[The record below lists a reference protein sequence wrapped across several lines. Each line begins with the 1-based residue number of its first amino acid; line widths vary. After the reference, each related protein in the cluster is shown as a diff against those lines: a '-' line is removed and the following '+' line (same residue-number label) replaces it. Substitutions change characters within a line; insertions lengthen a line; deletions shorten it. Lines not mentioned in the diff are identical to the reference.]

1 MSDTPQHVQSN
12 GAQPG
17 ASAVKTGLVVAVTG
31 LNATDNPGPGVS
43 VIRALREAKVDGE
56 PIFKRI
62 VGLTYDTLD
71 PGIYS
76 DDIVDDVFLLP
87 YPSQGVDALRNRL
100 AYIRTRVPIDVI
112 IPTLDSE
119 MGAFVTLADELQKA
133 GVFTFMPTQEQLDLR
148 SKVELANLGEKAG
161 LSVPKTR
168 VISDVKSLYRI
179 HEEVPY
185 PFFVKVPF
193 YGATLARS
201 LDEAIA
207 SFHKVAAKWGVPIIV
222 QQSVTGEEFNV
233 VAVGDGEGGLV
244 GAVSMRKTFLTDKG
258 KGWAGVVIADPA
270 LEDAATR
277 FMSAS
282 GWRGPCELE
291 FIRTLQGDLHLLEI
305 NPRFPAWT
313 YLSAAAGTNLP
324 AAVVDLAVDNPV
336 NLDPPRAGTMF
347 VRIAIDQVANL
358 SDFEKMSTAGEII
371 RPPSARS

>member
-1 MSDTPQHVQSN
+1 MSD
-12 GAQPG
+12 
-17 ASAVKTGLVVAVTG
+17 ASQQRQAATSLPRTGLIVAVTG

-43 VIRALREAKVDGE
+43 VIRALREAKIDGE
-56 PIFKRI
+56 PVYKRI

-119 MGAFVTLADELQKA
+119 MDAFVTLADELKKA
-133 GVFTFMPTQEQLDLR
+133 GVSTFMPSHEQLDLR
-148 SKVELANLGEKAG
+148 SKVELANLGEKAEI
-161 LSVPKTR
+161 SVPKTR
-168 VISDVKSLYRI
+168 VISDIKSLYTI

-185 PFFVKVPF
+185 PFFVKGPF
-193 YGATLARS
+193 YGATMARS

-207 SFHKVAAKWGVPIIV
+207 AFHKVAAKWGVPIIV

-233 VAVGDGEGGLV
+233 VAVGDGDGGLV

-258 KGWAGVVIADPA
+258 KGWAGIVIDDPA
-270 LEDAATR
+270 LKGAAER
-277 FMSAS
+277 FMKAS
-282 GWRGPCELE
+282 SWRGPCELE
-291 FIRTLQGDLHLLEI
+291 FIRTLQGELHMLEI

-324 AAVVDLAVDNPV
+324 AAVVDLAVGNPV
-336 NLDPPRAGTMF
+336 RLEPPRSGTMF

-358 SDFEKMSTAGEII
+358 ADFEKMSTAGEII
-371 RPPSARS
+371 RPPAAAK